1 MIFQKNIESKE
12 TKKRKK
18 AINTYSPTDTT
29 STPNIPATL
38 SPTICLVS
46 VQSQPNHKSF
56 LKYFYRT
63 YYNTKHK
70 ES

>member
-1 MIFQKNIESKE
+1 MTSSLMGFLSTVNMP
-12 TKKRKK
+12 
-18 AINTYSPTDTT
+18 PT
-29 STPNIPATL
+29 P

-63 YYNTKHK
+63 YYNTKQQNSVLIK
-70 ES
+70 KCSC